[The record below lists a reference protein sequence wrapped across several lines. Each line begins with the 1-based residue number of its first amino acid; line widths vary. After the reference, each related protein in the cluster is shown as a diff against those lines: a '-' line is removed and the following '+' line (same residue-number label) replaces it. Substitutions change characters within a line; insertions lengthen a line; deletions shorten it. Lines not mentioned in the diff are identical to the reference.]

1 MKKLMKKLN
10 RTAAALTFLPA
21 LRKFDPEERDKS
33 FYLLKRHVHNT
44 RRFRLSEINKNYLE
58 REENKCQIQ
67 TSDLLYYESNQLPSN
82 EPCEDRLLV
91 AQVAGTETCIFSVI
105 DGHGGWQCAHA
116 IKHRLPY
123 YLALYMLE
131 GAELTWRNPMIREDW
146 ILPIQGDDY
155 NLWLEDYVFDLR
167 TAQSFNHRYNRKML
181 QDELIN
187 FNTQLARA
195 FEDLDEDIG
204 TEAIPEEQRI
214 TKDTVSRLVTAS
226 SGACCCTAIVK
237 DGTVHVAG
245 LGDCRA
251 VLGSLTPE
259 GNMRATV
266 LTEEH
271 RTYNPIERER
281 LIREHPHEDEDIM
294 FFDERLCGILQ
305 PTRAFGDVSLKW
317 SAREKVL
324 MQYVF
329 DDPAYVPNYISPP
342 YLSCTPDV
350 RSTQL
355 DQNSQ
360 FLIIATDG
368 LWDGM
373 SDDESV
379 KLIQN
384 KPSDVNSATWLIQN
398 SLAQHNEKR
407 LSKILSIPPGPICR
421 NVRDDISVIVIYFNT

>member
-1 MKKLMKKLN
+1 MMKVLN
-10 RTAAALTFLPA
+10 RSTAAATLIPGKCNLNYRG
-21 LRKFDPEERDKS
+21 LHDYRKFK
-33 FYLLKRHVHNT
+33 
-44 RRFRLSEINKNYLE
+44 LSEVNKNYLE

-67 TSDLLYYESNQLPSN
+67 TSDLLYYESNQLSSN
-82 EPCEDRLLV
+82 NPCEDRLFV
-91 AQVAGTETCIFSVI
+91 GQVAGTDTCLFGVI

-123 YLALYMLE
+123 YIALYLLND
-131 GAELTWRNPMIREDW
+131 AELTWRKPMLRHDW
-146 ILPIQGDDY
+146 VQPIEGDEY
-155 NLWLEDYVFDLR
+155 NNWLNDYVFDIR
-167 TAQSFNHRYNRKML
+167 TADSFNLRYNRRML
-181 QDELIN
+181 QEDLLGVES
-187 FNTQLARA
+187 QLVRA

-204 TEAIPEEQRI
+204 TEAVPEGQRI
-214 TKDTVSRLVTAS
+214 TRDTVTRLQTARS
-226 SGACCCTAIVK
+226 ETQ
-237 DGTVHVAG
+237 D
-245 LGDCRA
+245 
-251 VLGSLTPE
+251 

-271 RTYNPIERER
+271 RTYNPVERAR

-317 SAREKVL
+317 STREKVL

-329 DDPAYVPNYISPP
+329 DDPGYVPNYLTPP

-350 RSTQL
+350 HSTKL
-355 DQNSQ
+355 DQNSK
-360 FLIIATDG
+360 FLVIATDG
-368 LWDGM
+368 LWDGL
-373 SDDESV
+373 SDEECV

-398 SLAQHNEKR
+398 SLAQHNQQR

-421 NVRDDISVIVIYFNT
+421 NVRDDISVIVIYFNDEF